1 MADDDTKS
9 AADRLLAAAEKDGI
23 SVQIVKDGHLLIFT
37 KQHLLGILAKMEE
50 TNQDKALVF
59 VKDRRTIN

>member
-1 MADDDTKS
+1 MADDTKT

-23 SVQIVKDGHLLIFT
+23 AVHVVKDGHVLVFT

-50 TNQDKALVF
+50 SGQGKAIVY
-59 VKDRRTIN
+59 VKDRSTIN